1 MTSKLKKA
9 RAKLLKSAKEL
20 DKVSKCSQAKHN
32 VMTVAAKALSRE
44 FYKY

>member
-1 MTSKLKKA
+1 MNKKLKKA
-9 RAKLLKSAKEL
+9 RKNILKSAKEL

-32 VMTVAAKALSRE
+32 VMTVAVKALLKE

>member
-1 MTSKLKKA
+1 MTNKLKKA
-9 RAKLLKSAKEL
+9 RLNVLKSARQL

-32 VMTVAAKALSRE
+32 VMTVATKALLKG